1 MKKSSLLDAVMAII
15 GIVAGIAVVAHG
27 FTKLS
32 CSQESQPSVEGALVA
47 QRDSLE
53 ALLAQVPLRD
63 TIYITK
69 YRTIRLKADSVKVEV
84 ESRPMLG
91 QVDFLAESI
100 GFDSLEITP
109 DSLTLLPLLGVQRI
123 NGMLIE
129 GQEALTLTG
138 VMEEHLAA
146 KDTVMRFLA
155 TRLSIEQQL
164 RVQDGIRHEIEV
176 AKVEGTVKILTK
188 VTLAEGLIILLLAL
202 L

>member
-1 MKKSSLLDAVMAII
+1 MKRSSLLDAVMAFL
-15 GIVAGIAVVAHG
+15 GIAAGIAVVAHG
-27 FTKLS
+27 FTKMS
-32 CSQESQPSVEGALVA
+32 CRRDQPPSIEDVLVA

-69 YRTIRLKADSVKVEV
+69 YRTIRLKADSVKKEV
-84 ESRPMLG
+84 QSRPILG

-129 GQEALTLTG
+129 GQEALTLAG

-146 KDTVMRFLA
+146 KDTA
-155 TRLSIEQQL
+155 IRLMAARLLNEQQM
-164 RVQDGIRHEIEV
+164 RVQEGIRYETAAIKTEN
-176 AKVEGTVKILTK
+176 TVKILTK

>member
-1 MKKSSLLDAVMAII
+1 MAFL

-32 CSQESQPSVEGALVA
+32 CKQETEPSVEGVLIA

-69 YRTIRLKADSVKVEV
+69 YRTIRLKADSVKKEV
-84 ESRPMLG
+84 QSRPMLG

-100 GFDSLEITP
+100 GFDSLEVTP

-129 GQEALTLTG
+129 GQEALTLAG

-146 KDTVMRFLA
+146 KDTAIKLIA
-155 TRLSIEQQL
+155 ARLVNEQQL
-164 RVQDGIRHEIEV
+164 RAQEGIRYETAAIKTEN
-176 AKVEGTVKILTK
+176 TVKILTK

>member
-1 MKKSSLLDAVMAII
+1 MKRPSLLDAAMAFL
-15 GIVAGIAVVAHG
+15 GIAAGIAVVAHG
-27 FTKLS
+27 FTKMPCRLDHP
-32 CSQESQPSVEGALVA
+32 PSIEDVLVA

-69 YRTIRLKADSVKVEV
+69 YRTIRLEADSVKKEV
-84 ESRPMLG
+84 QSRPMLG

-129 GQEALTLTG
+129 GQEALTLAG
-138 VMEEHLAA
+138 VMEDHLAA
-146 KDTVMRFLA
+146 KDTA
-155 TRLSIEQQL
+155 IRLMAARLLNEQQM
-164 RVQDGIRHEIEV
+164 RAQEGIRYETAAIKTEN
-176 AKVEGTVKILTK
+176 TVKILTK

>member
-1 MKKSSLLDAVMAII
+1 MAFL

-32 CSQESQPSVEGALVA
+32 CKQETEPSVEDVLIA

-63 TIYITK
+63 TIYITR
-69 YRTIRLKADSVKVEV
+69 YRTIRLAADSVKQEV
-84 ESRPMLG
+84 QSRPMLG

-100 GFDSLEITP
+100 GFDSLEVTP

-129 GQEALTLTG
+129 GQEALTLAG

-146 KDTVMRFLA
+146 KDTA
-155 TRLSIEQQL
+155 IRLIAARLVNEQQL
-164 RVQDGIRHEIEV
+164 RAQEGIRYETAAIKTEN
-176 AKVEGTVKILTK
+176 TVKILTK